1 MSHLSVN
8 DRTMRIGT
16 STVTIGGIGGV
27 STQRH
32 HRNKGY
38 SRMCMEASTS
48 LMVRE
53 GYDIGFLFGIRDF
66 YDKFGYITCM
76 AEHTLTMDTRD
87 AERAKS
93 SLRCRPATHT
103 DSPELARI
111 YNRDAASL
119 TGSCKRT
126 PSRWSGFTMGSFF
139 ERKVAARVVT
149 DSKGRVVG
157 YVAYDDETDRVCASE
172 IVGTGSETYGVILHF
187 LAGRAVKLR
196 REEISF
202 KLPADHPFARWAR
215 QFGLVDKTS
224 YPRNSNAMARI
235 TNLLSCLQNVS
246 GELGN
251 RVSGRF
257 KSTSFR
263 FLTDVGTCHLA
274 WTGKRLIVELG
285 GQDSIVRVRQ
295 DHLVQLLMGYR
306 SPADL
311 IAADELKAARHL
323 HPILGALFP
332 LHSAQMWWSDRF

>member
-1 MSHLSVN
+1 
-8 DRTMRIGT
+8 
-16 STVTIGGIGGV
+16 
-27 STQRH
+27 
-32 HRNKGY
+32 
-38 SRMCMEASTS
+38 MCVDASTA
-48 LMVRE
+48 LMIRE
-53 GYDIGFLFGIRDF
+53 GYDMGFLFGIRDF

-93 SLRCRPATHT
+93 SLRCRSATRT
-103 DSPELARI
+103 DSPVLARI
-111 YNRDAASL
+111 YNRDTASL
-119 TGSCKRT
+119 TGSCKRI

-139 ERKVAARVVT
+139 ARKVAARIVT
-149 DSKGRVVG
+149 DSRGLAAG
-157 YVAYDDETDRVCASE
+157 YVAYDDETDKVCASE
-172 IVGTGSETYGVILHF
+172 IVGTGSETYGAILHF

-235 TNLLSCLQNVS
+235 TNLRSCLEKVS
-246 GELGN
+246 GELCN
-251 RVSGRF
+251 RISGRF
-257 KSTSFR
+257 KPTSFR
-263 FLTDVGTCHLA
+263 LSTDVGTSHLS
-274 WTGKRLIVELG
+274 WTGKRLIVGEG
-285 GQDSIVRVRQ
+285 GRGSVVRVRQ

-323 HPILGALFP
+323 HPILEALFP